1 LLTTVIKVP
10 ASWRYLAVGKPG
22 GKTNL
27 RRTTKPLREINGITY
42 AYLAGIDLIRPN
54 FEVRKL
60 CLPID
65 RGKGTVYSVVTRA
78 DANATDPW
86 LVKAGVKDLPSA
98 AEIDFAVSM
107 KIVRGARVLI
117 PDIRHVAADIA
128 GRQIEGSTECYGGM
142 SKVAADA
149 IATLDDVRSREIR
162 AARERRYSILRC
174 SQLMI
179 PRTLSIPWG
188 R

>member
-1 LLTTVIKVP
+1 MRQSTTEPKATP
-10 ASWRYLAVGKPG
+10 FHQLACV

-27 RRTTKPLREINGITY
+27 RRTTKPLGEINGITY

-54 FEVRKL
+54 FEVRQL

-65 RGKGTVYSVVTRA
+65 RGKGTVHSVVTRA

-86 LVKAGVKDLPSA
+86 LVKSSVKDLPSA

-107 KIVRGARVLI
+107 KIVRGTRILI
-117 PDIRHVAADIA
+117 PDIRHVAADSQA
-128 GRQIEGSTECYGGM
+128 GRLRVRQSATAM

-149 IATLDDVRSREIR
+149 IATLDDVIGREIW
-162 AARERRYSILRC
+162 AARACDTRC
-174 SQLMI
+174 C
-179 PRTLSIPWG
+179 G
-188 R
+188 AAN